1 MDNLQQS
8 KVLKDL
14 GLTEKNQWIL
24 QDEKVRPFFE
34 YLAENFDDENI
45 LTPAEYEQYKDLVAS
60 GQFLEGEAL
69 SQELQELE
77 LKFPGISTITDE
89 SVEELE
95 REVAFMKQQIKEQ
108 DSRVARMEEYKRNQ
122 LKEIE
127 ALEDKNQEL
136 DYQEDLLTKDCLEKS
151 KALEELQISNQHMVA
166 ELRQSYTQPVS

>member
-34 YLAENFDDENI
+34 YLAENFDNENI

-77 LKFPGISTITDE
+77 MKYPGISTITDE

-95 REVAFMKQQIKEQ
+95 REVAFMNQQIKEQ
-108 DSRVARMEEYKRNQ
+108 DSRVTRMEEHKRNQ

-151 KALEELQISNQHMVA
+151 KALEELQIANQYMVA